1 MCIRNLKEKF
11 PKIKYISIGDGDEKK
26 RLLSLVKELKLEKEV
41 IFLNNI
47 DQKLK
52 ISLIQKF
59 KSIFNA
65 ININTKDL

>member
-1 MCIRNLKEKF
+1 MVM
-11 PKIKYISIGDGDEKK
+11 KK
-26 RLLSLVKELKLEKEV
+26 KLLSLVKELKLEKEV

-52 ISLIQKF
+52 ISLIQSS

-65 ININTKDL
+65 IYQIQKICRRIWNIFY

>member
-1 MCIRNLKEKF
+1 MVMK
-11 PKIKYISIGDGDEKK
+11 KK

-52 ISLIQKF
+52 ISLIKKF
-59 KSIFNA
+59 
-65 ININTKDL
+65 

>member
-1 MCIRNLKEKF
+1 M
-11 PKIKYISIGDGDEKK
+11 KK
-26 RLLSLVKELKLEKEV
+26 KLLSLVKELKLEKEV

-59 KSIFNA
+59 KFIFNA
-65 ININTKDL
+65 IYQI